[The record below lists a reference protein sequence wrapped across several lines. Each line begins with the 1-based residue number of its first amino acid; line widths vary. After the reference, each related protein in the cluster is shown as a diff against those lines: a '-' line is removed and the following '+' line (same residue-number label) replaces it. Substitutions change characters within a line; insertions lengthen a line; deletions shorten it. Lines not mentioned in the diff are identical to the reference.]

1 MAGTVI
7 GGVMYFSQTAKA
19 QDTRLQTMTTE
30 NRMLYNTK
38 EELAQQVTSA
48 NNEFA
53 AQALLESD
61 LKRVDNL
68 IRQNTIKRKNLYNEI
83 KEKMNNET
91 WMTAE
96 RASLVYSDASPF
108 ELADIYK
115 NKVEPLMR
123 AVEEHNGLVPLIESL
138 NNELETVITKN
149 QRSNAYRMR
158 NLIL

>member
-1 MAGTVI
+1 MAGTII

-19 QDTRLQTMTTE
+19 QKTMTTK

-48 NNEFA
+48 NDEFA

-68 IRQNTIKRKNLYNEI
+68 IRQNTIKRNNLYNEI
-83 KEKMNNET
+83 KEKMVNET
-91 WMTAE
+91 WMTAD
-96 RASLVYSDASPF
+96 RASLVYHDASPF

-123 AVEEHNGLVPLIESL
+123 AVEEHNELVPLIESL
-138 NNELETVITKN
+138 NNELETLITKN